1 MTFFENNRERVRT
14 HLMKFLYSDDE
25 DGADIHGTDGDN
37 DTIHDDTIHDDAIHD
52 DAIHDDAIHED
63 VIHDNEKR
71 ERENSSSKRNI
82 HESRVQDTELYDDN
96 YDDKN
101 KFISASDALSNQDSV
116 HTSSDYEDMSDD
128 DIYDVSEQD
137 VLDMIRTQKNELH
150 RLKSVFHPTESDDD
164 DSPKPDLSD
173 EYESDTLSVDTVD
186 TVDLIENDIDQSL
199 LDNDLS
205 SSGAF
210 THIGSKPYKIS
221 IPVSSSEDYDFNDD
235 DDEHDD
241 NTIEDDSDFSD
252 SSISSQRDSPYV
264 EFDAFYEHY
273 VAHHKLDRQFQLFN
287 DMHIEALVDTT
298 KPTIANAVQTFV
310 GEIETSWVRI
320 FEQGLR
326 HYGITITD
334 PPKWISRAGTLVYD
348 MHLKLPL
355 LEYLKHVG
363 NLLVL
368 FDTRDTFGIN
378 ESLYV
383 DIHHKAIEPIDMR
396 KYLLT
401 DMMET
406 FMRGRSISSVLIQD
420 MIQSIRLKQNA
431 TILSLSIKLYNKI
444 TGSNLQSLLKTAIVT
459 NDVQIRRRLKQEQ
472 KTQFAKPRRPMIY
485 VDDKHVYLFDYR
497 QLNDE
502 FGKGNYVNPYSKQPF
517 DPIFVEKCKERSF
530 GHMLCAFCKSRMD
543 ADNSLKTIYHDAKYG
558 PVIMKFC
565 SVDCFMDMEW
575 KPKVLRNVLS
585 VIL

>member
-1 MTFFENNRERVRT
+1 M
-14 HLMKFLYSDDE
+14 
-25 DGADIHGTDGDN
+25 
-37 DTIHDDTIHDDAIHD
+37 
-52 DAIHDDAIHED
+52 
-63 VIHDNEKR
+63 
-71 ERENSSSKRNI
+71 
-82 HESRVQDTELYDDN
+82 
-96 YDDKN
+96 
-101 KFISASDALSNQDSV
+101 
-116 HTSSDYEDMSDD
+116 
-128 DIYDVSEQD
+128 
-137 VLDMIRTQKNELH
+137 
-150 RLKSVFHPTESDDD
+150 
-164 DSPKPDLSD
+164 
-173 EYESDTLSVDTVD
+173 D
-186 TVDLIENDIDQSL
+186 TVDLIENDIDRSFL
-199 LDNDLS
+199 ENDLINGS
-205 SSGAF
+205 AF
-210 THIGSKPYKIS
+210 THIDSKPYKIS

-241 NTIEDDSDFSD
+241 NTIEDDSDFSNSD
-252 SSISSQRDSPYV
+252 SDSLISQSSRDSPYI
-264 EFDAFYEHY
+264 EFDAFYENY
-273 VAHHKLDRQFQLFN
+273 VTRHKLDRQFQLFN

-298 KPTIANAVQTFV
+298 KPTIVNAVQTFV

-326 HYGITITD
+326 HYGIAITD
-334 PPKWISRAGTLVYD
+334 PAKWISRAGTLVYD

-355 LEYLKHVG
+355 LDYLKHVG

-378 ESLYV
+378 ESMYV

-396 KYLLT
+396 KYTLT
-401 DMMET
+401 DMMDT
-406 FMRGRSISSVLIQD
+406 FMRGRSISNVLIQD

-444 TGSNLQSLLKTAIVT
+444 TGSHLQAIRSSAVVT

-485 VDDKHVYLFDYR
+485 ADDKHVYLFDSR

-502 FGKGNYVNPYSKQPF
+502 FGKGNYVNPYSKQLF

-530 GHMLCAFCKSRMD
+530 GHMLCAFCKSHMNTNTTNTN

>member
-25 DGADIHGTDGDN
+25 DGADAVHGDENVT
-37 DTIHDDTIHDDAIHD
+37 THDDD
-52 DAIHDDAIHED
+52 IHENTSK
-63 VIHDNEKR
+63 HDPENDSDKR
-71 ERENSSSKRNI
+71 DKRKNI
-82 HESRVQDTELYDDN
+82 HESRENEFYDDN

-101 KFISASDALSNQDSV
+101 KFISASDAIRNQDAV
-116 HTSSDYEDMSDD
+116 HTGGDYEDVSDD

-164 DSPKPDLSD
+164 DSVDNSPKPNPDLSD

-252 SSISSQRDSPYV
+252 SSISSLQRDSPYV

-273 VAHHKLDRQFQLFN
+273 VTHHKLDRQFQLFN

-334 PPKWISRAGTLVYD
+334 PAKWISRAGTLVYD

-444 TGSNLQSLLKTAIVT
+444 TGSHLQSLLKTAIAT

-530 GHMLCAFCKSRMD
+530 GHMLCAFCKSRMCSD
-543 ADNSLKTIYHDAKYG
+543 TGNGDSSLKTIYHDAKYG